1 MLRALTTAASGMVAQ
16 ETHIDVIAHNMAN
29 VGTTGFRRLRSEFQ
43 DLLYTTLRAPG
54 GRLGTGAAVPT
65 GLEIGG
71 GTRVAATT
79 LTTMP
84 GTMSTT
90 GNPLDLA
97 IEGAGFFGIRRPDGE
112 VVFTRAGNFS
122 VDADG
127 RLVTSDGLPLD
138 PEMVIPQGATSIGIT
153 ADGTVSVTMPGA
165 AASQEIG
172 RLNLTTFMNPGGL
185 LPIGRNLY
193 RQTDASGPPLIA
205 MPGEEGLGTI
215 AQGMLEGSN
224 VEVVTEMIDLIAS
237 QRAYETNHRVIQ
249 AADEMLRVAT
259 ER

>member
-1 MLRALTTAASGMVAQ
+1 MLRALSTAASGMVAQ

-29 VGTTGFRRLRSEFQ
+29 VGTTGFRRLRAEFQ
-43 DLLYTTLRAPG
+43 DLLYTTVRAPG
-54 GRLGTGAAVPT
+54 ARTGTGSAVPT

-71 GTRVAATT
+71 GSRVAATE
-79 LTTMP
+79 LSTTP
-84 GTMSTT
+84 GALATT

-97 IEGAGFFGIRRPDGE
+97 IEGGGFFGVRRPDGE
-112 VVFTRAGNFS
+112 VVYTRAGNFS
-122 VDADG
+122 LDADG
-127 RLVTSDGLPLD
+127 RLVTSDGLPVD
-138 PEMVIPQGATSIGIT
+138 PAIVVPQGATSIAVA
-153 ADGTVSVTMPGA
+153 ADGTVSVTLPGSPE
-165 AASQEIG
+165 SQEIG
-172 RLNLTTFMNPGGL
+172 RLELTTFSNSGGL
-185 LPIGRNLY
+185 LPLGRNLY
-193 RQTDASGPPLIA
+193 RQTTASGPPLVA
-205 MPGEEGLGTI
+205 APGEEGLGTL